1 MARIFTAPRLSPKM
15 ADPGPALPE
24 VLSWA
29 GKTYTIKDFEHKPTQ
44 GYDGYLD
51 AGLTRASK
59 TR

>member
-1 MARIFTAPRLSPKM
+1 M